1 MIEKSQNVRLL
12 DVLALGPALIAIA
25 GRGKMSELARTF
37 LFVSGILTI
46 AYNGANWIANN
57 EAQK

>member
-1 MIEKSQNVRLL
+1 
-12 DVLALGPALIAIA
+12 
-25 GRGKMSELARTF
+25 MSELARTF